1 MFPFT
6 YKYLFSTKVPRVHLF
21 YRYPLFQFYW
31 FLNEVT
37 LVHLV
42 FSAVEVIVAC
52 LMSCL
57 ACLMKS
63 NPVCHGVW
71 CNVPLSLWMQCWD
84 KVHVPFPVILD
95 NLRPFFCFAIFGKL
109 FLGVIKYKQ
118 LLPKQLRV
126 FTSIGNSGSFSFI
139 PRDLI
144 RWIFHS
150 LSLVYGKV
158 HCAVRWSLKWTPL
171 HINATVQKLACLLS
185 TWDSALG

>member
-1 MFPFT
+1 MCYIPQSTCIRLQQWLLRVWRSRNIQFKMTLTHFYYSSVSIHIEVFIF
-6 YKYLFSTKVPRVHLF
+6 YKSLSFYL
-21 YRYPLFQFYW
+21 YPLFQLYW

-37 LVHLV
+37 KVNLV

-71 CNVPLSLWMQCWD
+71 CNVPLSLGMQCWD
-84 KVHVPFPVILD
+84 KVHVPFPVIID
-95 NLRPFFCFAIFGKL
+95 NPRPFFCFAILGKL

-118 LLPKQLRV
+118 LLPKQLLV
-126 FTSIGNSGSFSFI
+126 FTSIRNTGSFSFI

-144 RWIFHS
+144 R
-150 LSLVYGKV
+150 
-158 HCAVRWSLKWTPL
+158 
-171 HINATVQKLACLLS
+171 
-185 TWDSALG
+185 